1 VDEHKSRPSKFYDT
15 FKPFI
20 SNKSKELAAIY
31 LKTKGVKAVK
41 DQTEVAEIL
50 ANYFTSA
57 TLSMGGDHVNNF
69 TEEDRS
75 DNSSVKT
82 IRETYKETNFEF
94 KLFTVAEV
102 EQALE
107 KINPKHSSGWDT
119 GLQPKLL
126 KKMATGA
133 AVSLTSLYN
142 NCTEQT
148 ERLAQRREDRWASGH
163 PYLRRRP
170 IGGYKLSPYHLPYS
184 CR

>member
-1 VDEHKSRPSKFYDT
+1 MTRSNF
-15 FKPFI
+15 FI
-20 SNKSKELAAIY
+20 SNKSKESAAIY

-50 ANYFTSA
+50 ANYFTNA
-57 TLSMGGDHVNNF
+57 ALSMGRDHVNNF
-69 TEEDRS
+69 TEEDCS

-119 GLQPKLL
+119 GLRPRLL
-126 KKMATGA
+126 KKMAKGA

-148 ERLAQRREDRWASGH
+148 EYLAQRMEDRWASGH

>member
-1 VDEHKSRPSKFYDT
+1 
-15 FKPFI
+15 
-20 SNKSKELAAIY
+20 
-31 LKTKGVKAVK
+31 
-41 DQTEVAEIL
+41 
-50 ANYFTSA
+50 
-57 TLSMGGDHVNNF
+57 MGGDHVNNF
-69 TEEDRS
+69 TEEDCS

-82 IRETYKETNFEF
+82 IRETYKKTNFEF

-119 GLQPKLL
+119 GLRPKLL
-126 KKMATGA
+126 KNMAKGA

-148 ERLAQRREDRWASGH
+148 EYLAQRMEDRWASGH

-170 IGGYKLSPYHLPYS
+170 IGGYKLSPITSLIAVVKIFELLLSNQAISHYDETLYYRMTAYRKNKAAKQTCL
-184 CR
+184 CRLRVGNSSLI